1 LAANKLHLAVFFY
14 SAYKTLP
21 CIIFTSVSSAIAA
34 AQLRSQRVT
43 KINVEDFID
52 KEALMPKDEQEM
64 ERFKKLYPLYQQPK
78 CEILFKKH
86 L

>member
-1 LAANKLHLAVFFY
+1 L
-14 SAYKTLP
+14 AYKTLP

-34 AQLRSQRVT
+34 AQLKSHRLR
-43 KINVEDFID
+43 KLNVVDFID
-52 KEALMPKDEQEM
+52 KTALMPKDEQEM
-64 ERFKKLYPLYQQPK
+64 ERFKKLYPLYQQPN